1 MIMKKFYP
9 VIHVYKDEDAIED
22 VSVALNNGADGV
34 FLISHVGRN
43 AELLRLAK
51 NIKSVGYR
59 DFLIGVNLLGENAV
73 DAIRLASANAL
84 DAVWTDYF
92 DFDISVYYALKEA
105 KNRPFQH
112 FGGFDFKYQ
121 TPMAHYRARTAIEYV
136 DVLTTSGPAT
146 GHPPTLDKLN
156 SIRQHIDDFPLA
168 VASGMNDENVKVL
181 RQAADIFLVATSI
194 CDENERLDSEK
205 VRRFSYNLKN

>member
-1 MIMKKFYP
+1 MTTMKKFYP

-22 VSVALNNGADGV
+22 LLVARNSGADGV

-51 NIKSVGYR
+51 SIKSGDYK

-73 DAIRLASANAL
+73 DAIRLASVNGL

-105 KNRPFQH
+105 KSRPFQH

-121 TPMAHYRARTAIEYV
+121 SPIAHYRAKTAIEYV

-156 SIRQHIDDFPLA
+156 SIRQHINDFPLA
-168 VASGMNDENVKVL
+168 VASGVNEENVKIL
-181 RQAADIFLVATSI
+181 RETADIFLVSTSI
-194 CDENERLDSEK
+194 CRNERLDPEK
-205 VRRFSYNLKN
+205 VRRFSLAIKQ